1 MQNLIQRGGNVN
13 QTAHNGATPVALA
26 DNNGHH
32 EVVKY
37 LIEKAGAD
45 ANMAQINGFTPL
57 VASARV
63 EGRMDV
69 ERFFVL
75 TMSATARGEE
85 RPS

>member
-1 MQNLIQRGGNVN
+1 MN
-13 QTAHNGATPVALA
+13 QTANNGATPVALA
-26 DNNGHH
+26 DSNGHH

-57 VASARV
+57 VAAARV
-63 EGRMDV
+63 EGRKDV
-69 ERFFVL
+69 ERFFVW

-85 RPS
+85 TLS

>member
-1 MQNLIQRGGNVN
+1 VN

-45 ANMAQINGFTPL
+45 ANIAQINGFTPL
-57 VASARV
+57 VASAPMD
-63 EGRMDV
+63 GRMDV
-69 ERFFVL
+69 ARYLAKAGIVDDAKGGGDA
-75 TMSATARGEE
+75 ATTGGRL
-85 RPS
+85 SIK